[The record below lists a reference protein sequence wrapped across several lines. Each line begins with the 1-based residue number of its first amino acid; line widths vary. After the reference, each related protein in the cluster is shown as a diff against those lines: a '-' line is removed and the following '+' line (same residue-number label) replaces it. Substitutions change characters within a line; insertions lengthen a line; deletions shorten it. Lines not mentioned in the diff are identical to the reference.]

1 MNKFWK
7 PLHGEFKWNPNGILT
22 LIGSLGIIPAIFV
35 GRYTESF
42 LDSVVFFILW
52 YSIVYLVYLTYC
64 YFKNKQ

>member
-1 MNKFWK
+1 MSRFWK

-52 YSIVYLVYLTYC
+52 YSIVYLMYLTYC

>member
-1 MNKFWK
+1 MSRFWK

-35 GRYTESF
+35 GRHTESF